1 MKKNIFYLSIFSCL
15 GLLLVF
21 YPIVPSLAYLVL
33 IWVRPKSSKS
43 TNRLQKISRSLM
55 LNKKKSVE
63 PSKSTKLQ
71 DDSQIKKKS
80 DESSKSP
87 KSSNRLQKISKSLML
102 NKKKSVEPFKSAK
115 INDDSQ
121 IQIILAET
129 EASVKEEFKYK
140 EMKNM
145 AMIAHAIA
153 GGIEAPLQFTLQV
166 RIRIPLLS
174 PFHL

>member
-1 MKKNIFYLSIFSCL
+1 
-15 GLLLVF
+15 
-21 YPIVPSLAYLVL
+21 
-33 IWVRPKSSKS
+33 
-43 TNRLQKISRSLM
+43 M

-63 PSKSTKLQ
+63 PSKSTKLN

-174 PFHL
+174 PFHLWGTTADRNPTLFVKTETELKKNSGKALNILVA